1 MPRGKYKRRD
11 KAIYEVPP
19 AGSRMLV
26 YIRFSGEDQDAASQ
40 EAAVRRWV
48 EEHGWVVYPGE
59 WFVDEAR
66 SGSSTEG
73 RNQFHALIH
82 LAESLESAPD
92 KPAGVAVWKFNRF
105 ARNLLDAQFY
115 KAHLRRKGYALVSM
129 SDDVPAG
136 DFAPVV
142 ESLLDWKAEHDL
154 AQMSGDIRRA
164 FAELRAQGY
173 EPGSMP
179 PRGLML
185 QREVIGQK
193 KNGQPRYGRRWVA
206 DPTLAPLVRQAFEMR
221 AEGAGYT
228 AILQGPLHHLYKS
241 ANCLSTFFAN
251 HRYVVAGVIPEELF
265 QRVQV
270 VQLRHAYK
278 QGQAHPRRIASTYL
292 LSGLVSCRCGAPMG
306 GSTASG
312 RGYHYRYY
320 RCAQQMNRRNA
331 ACNQPRIRADYLE
344 DAVLDSVLGYFQR
357 PEWITELTAAVN
369 VELNGDDGLQ
379 AAAKRLQQQV
389 AEVEATINRL
399 LDALERE
406 GLESVRERLKA
417 REAERRKL
425 RGDLALVEA
434 EIAARRTVLLT
445 AQEVDDLLGEIRQHR
460 EAEDILELRAILRL
474 VIERVT
480 VDGKGYQVH
489 YRPEV
494 RPYFTQET

>member
-48 EEHGWVVYPGE
+48 EEQGWVVYPGE

-73 RNQFHALIH
+73 RDQFHALIH
-82 LAESLESAPD
+82 LAERLADDPAR
-92 KPAGVAVWKFNRF
+92 PAGVAVWKFNRF
-105 ARNLLDAQFY
+105 ARRLLDSQLY
-115 KAHLRRKGYALVSM
+115 KTYLRHLGYALVSM
-129 SDDVPAG
+129 ADEIPQS

-142 ESLLDWKAEHDL
+142 EAFLDWKAERDL
-154 AQMSGDIRRA
+154 ADMSGDICRT
-164 FAELRAQGY
+164 FAQLRAAGY
-173 EPGSMP
+173 EPGGNP
-179 PRGLML
+179 PRGLVL

-206 DPTLAPLVRQAFEMR
+206 DPALAALVRQAFEMR

-228 AILQGPLHHLYKS
+228 AILQGPLRRLYKS
-241 ANCLSTFFAN
+241 ASCLPTFFAN
-251 HRYVVAGVIPEELF
+251 HRYVAAGVVTEGLY
-265 QRVQV
+265 QRVQA
-270 VQLRHAYK
+270 VQLRHARK
-278 QGQAHPRRIASTYL
+278 EGQAHPRRIASTCL
-292 LSGLVSCRCGAPMG
+292 LSGLVFCRCESPMV
-306 GSTASG
+306 GSTSSG

-320 RCAQQMNRRNA
+320 RCTRQMNRRNG
-331 ACNQPRIRADYLE
+331 ACSQPRIRADYLE
-344 DAVLDSVLGYFQR
+344 NAVLDSVLAHFEK
-357 PEWITELTAAVN
+357 PEQIAELTEAVN
-369 VELNGDDGLQ
+369 NELSSDDGLQ
-379 AAAKRLQQQV
+379 AEAERLRQQI
-389 AEVEATINRL
+389 AEVEAVIARL
-399 LDALERE
+399 LDTLERE
-406 GLESVRERLKA
+406 GLESVRDRLKA

-434 EIAARRTVLLT
+434 DIAARRPTVLT
-445 AQEVDDLLGEIRQHR
+445 SQEVADLLGEIRQHR
-460 EAEDILELRAILRL
+460 EAEDTLELRAILRL

-480 VDGKGYQVH
+480 VDGESYQVH

>member
-1 MPRGKYKRRD
+1 
-11 KAIYEVPP
+11 
-19 AGSRMLV
+19 
-26 YIRFSGEDQDAASQ
+26 
-40 EAAVRRWV
+40 
-48 EEHGWVVYPGE
+48 
-59 WFVDEAR
+59 
-66 SGSSTEG
+66 
-73 RNQFHALIH
+73 
-82 LAESLESAPD
+82 
-92 KPAGVAVWKFNRF
+92 
-105 ARNLLDAQFY
+105 
-115 KAHLRRKGYALVSM
+115 
-129 SDDVPAG
+129 
-136 DFAPVV
+136 
-142 ESLLDWKAEHDL
+142 
-154 AQMSGDIRRA
+154 
-164 FAELRAQGY
+164 
-173 EPGSMP
+173 
-179 PRGLML
+179 
-185 QREVIGQK
+185 
-193 KNGQPRYGRRWVA
+193 
-206 DPTLAPLVRQAFEMR
+206 
-221 AEGAGYT
+221 
-228 AILQGPLHHLYKS
+228 
-241 ANCLSTFFAN
+241 
-251 HRYVVAGVIPEELF
+251 
-265 QRVQV
+265 
-270 VQLRHAYK
+270 
-278 QGQAHPRRIASTYL
+278 
-292 LSGLVSCRCGAPMG
+292 
-306 GSTASG
+306 
-312 RGYHYRYY
+312 
-320 RCAQQMNRRNA
+320 MNRRNA